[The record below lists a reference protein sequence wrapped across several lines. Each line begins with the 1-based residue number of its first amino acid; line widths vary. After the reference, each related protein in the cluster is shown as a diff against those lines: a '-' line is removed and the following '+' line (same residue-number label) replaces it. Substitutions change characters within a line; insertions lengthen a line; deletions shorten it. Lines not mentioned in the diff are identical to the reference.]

1 MSQQATIQASAAST
15 RPFWTYWAASATSA
29 TGTAVTAVALP
40 LVAVL
45 TLHASAVEMGVLA
58 ASSYVAWLVVG
69 LPAGA
74 LVARLPLRGTQ
85 VACDV
90 VRAVAVVSV
99 PVVWWWGTLTLAHL
113 VAVALVV
120 SFADVFFFVANTTFL
135 PSVVSRES
143 LQARNSLMSGTH
155 AATQLGGPSLGGL
168 LVQVLGAAPALLA
181 DAVSYVVSAVLLRTL
196 PDREVPPPQETAT
209 LREQVRE
216 GWRFTAHH
224 PVIGPCMWDATATN
238 LVCGAQMALFPLYLV
253 RVVGAPPGVVGVLL
267 ACEGVGSLLGAAAC
281 VRLVRA
287 VGSARACLLGSLVS
301 LLAGLLLPLGTGGM
315 AYACF
320 AAGTAVF
327 AAGVVVV
334 STTTRTYRQTATP
347 PHLLSR
353 VMATVRF
360 VSWGA
365 IPVGGLAA
373 GLLAEWVGARD
384 ALLVAGVTFVLAP
397 AVLVASPIRRMRDF
411 PERP

>member
-1 MSQQATIQASAAST
+1 
-15 RPFWTYWAASATSA
+15 
-29 TGTAVTAVALP
+29 
-40 LVAVL
+40 
-45 TLHASAVEMGVLA
+45 MGVLA

-85 VACDV
+85 VACDAA
-90 VRAVAVVSV
+90 RAVAVLSV

-196 PDREVPPPQETAT
+196 PDREVPRPQETAT
-209 LREQVRE
+209 LRDQVRE
-216 GWRFTAHH
+216 GWRFTTHH

-287 VGSARACLLGSLVS
+287 VGSARACLL
-301 LLAGLLLPLGTGGM
+301 LPLGTGGM

-320 AAGTAVF
+320 AVGTAVF

-373 GLLAEWVGARD
+373 GLLAERVGARD
-384 ALLVAGVTFVLAP
+384 ALLVAGATFVLAP